1 MEESL
6 LKCSLNRQ
14 FRIIFL
20 FSNVEERAIKE
31 SLIFHQKFLLRAG
44 VYDLFPQKGVGK
56 EKSVLK
62 VLLKETPF
70 IIFV

>member
-1 MEESL
+1 
-6 LKCSLNRQ
+6 
-14 FRIIFL
+14 L
-20 FSNVEERAIKE
+20 FSSTEERAIKE

-44 VYDLFPQKGVGK
+44 VCDLFPQKGVGK

-70 IIFV
+70 STFA